1 MSLVR
6 AVDLVA
12 PHCDIVARLVDVP
25 PSARLRGLY
34 FNSVLN
40 VLRRRGRLAAYQD
53 YFPDE
58 QWSSLGFHPLGD
70 YLVRLALGGA
80 LLATPAR
87 LHEGIYEITRQN
99 ATAFASSLLGRVL
112 VRILSRDPVRL
123 TQQGLAARRQSMDYG
138 KWEMRRPGPREVQM
152 IYRGEYMWIES
163 AVAGAAAGTFES
175 CGVKAD
181 VKTVLEDKY
190 NGVTTIR
197 W

>member
-12 PHCDIVARLVDVP
+12 PHCDLVARLVDVP

-34 FNSVLN
+34 FNSMLST
-40 VLRRRGRLAAYQD
+40 LRLRGRLDAYED

-58 QWSSLGFHPLGD
+58 SWSSLGYHPLGD
-70 YLVRLALGGA
+70 YLVRLAVAGA
-80 LLATPAR
+80 LLTTPPR
-87 LHEGIYEITRQN
+87 LHEGIFQITHEH

-112 VRILSRDPVRL
+112 VRILAHDPVRL
-123 TQQGLAARRQSMDYG
+123 TQQGLAARRQSMAYG
-138 KWEMRRPGPREVQM
+138 KWEMRRPGPRELQM
-152 IYRGEYMWIES
+152 IYRSEYMWIES
-163 AVAGAAAGTFES
+163 AVAGAAVGTFES

-181 VKTVLEDKY
+181 VKTVLEDRY
-190 NGVTTIR
+190 NGVTTVR